1 MSPPPPPAPHHHP
14 SHAAAGSV
22 EKQRR
27 QQQEGQQQQ
36 QQKSSST
43 SSSSNSYVEELK
55 CAQRVRISV
64 DLVLAAKREL
74 GFLRTIESLPFLHG
88 GPAIYR
94 AIRRYKLVNL
104 LALVAL
110 PSLLDAA
117 SVAGSRRRFSQ
128 SFAGV
133 FCCSCCCA
141 FLQNLGAPGLEGFF
155 HFLIFHDHMEDHY
168 TVGLKAE
175 SLSACRYQEFWMP
188 LAVTISADQGLQLQA
203 TRPSSSSS
211 TASSSPSPSSSS
223 SSSSSDVA
231 AAARLPNGDHHAA
244 AHGISSKCQQQQL
257 DLLLLPPLDV
267 QWVWHCHCLNPV
279 SENHIHKI
287 TIVVHHHLI
296 PLKMI
301 HERLF
306 YPSISA

>member
-1 MSPPPPPAPHHHP
+1 MANLGEAVSPPPPPAPHHHP

-27 QQQEGQQQQ
+27 QQQEEQQQQ
-36 QQKSSST
+36 RKSSST
-43 SSSSNSYVEELK
+43 SSNSYVEELK
-55 CAQRVRISV
+55 CAQRVSISV

-88 GPAIYR
+88 GPAIYH
-94 AIRRYKLVNL
+94 AIR
-104 LALVAL
+104 
-110 PSLLDAA
+110 
-117 SVAGSRRRFSQ
+117 
-128 SFAGV
+128 
-133 FCCSCCCA
+133 
-141 FLQNLGAPGLEGFF
+141 
-155 HFLIFHDHMEDHY
+155 
-168 TVGLKAE
+168 
-175 SLSACRYQEFWMP
+175 RYQEFWMP

-223 SSSSSDVA
+223 SDVVA
-231 AAARLPNGDHHAA
+231 AARVPNGDHHAA
-244 AHGISSKCQQQQL
+244 AHGISSKCQQQQQL

-301 HERLF
+301 HE
-306 YPSISA
+306 

>member
-1 MSPPPPPAPHHHP
+1 MANLGEAVSPPPPPPPPAPHHHP

-104 LALVAL
+104 LAVL
-110 PSLLDAA
+110 
-117 SVAGSRRRFSQ
+117 
-128 SFAGV
+128 
-133 FCCSCCCA
+133 
-141 FLQNLGAPGLEGFF
+141 
-155 HFLIFHDHMEDHY
+155 H
-168 TVGLKAE
+168 
-175 SLSACRYQEFWMP
+175 
-188 LAVTISADQGLQLQA
+188 
-203 TRPSSSSS
+203 
-211 TASSSPSPSSSS
+211 
-223 SSSSSDVA
+223 
-231 AAARLPNGDHHAA
+231 
-244 AHGISSKCQQQQL
+244 
-257 DLLLLPPLDV
+257 
-267 QWVWHCHCLNPV
+267 
-279 SENHIHKI
+279 
-287 TIVVHHHLI
+287 
-296 PLKMI
+296 
-301 HERLF
+301 
-306 YPSISA
+306 

>member
-1 MSPPPPPAPHHHP
+1 M
-14 SHAAAGSV
+14 
-22 EKQRR
+22 Q
-27 QQQEGQQQQ
+27 
-36 QQKSSST
+36 
-43 SSSSNSYVEELK
+43 
-55 CAQRVRISV
+55 I
-64 DLVLAAKREL
+64 
-74 GFLRTIESLPFLHG
+74 
-88 GPAIYR
+88 
-94 AIRRYKLVNL
+94 
-104 LALVAL
+104 
-110 PSLLDAA
+110 
-117 SVAGSRRRFSQ
+117 SVAGCRIRFSQ

-141 FLQNLGAPGLEGFF
+141 FLQNPGPPGLEGFF

-168 TVGLKAE
+168 TVGLRAE
-175 SLSACRYQEFWMP
+175 SLPACRYQEFWMP

-211 TASSSPSPSSSS
+211 TSSSPSPS

-231 AAARLPNGDHHAA
+231 AAARVPNGDHHAA
-244 AHGISSKCQQQQL
+244 AHGISSKCQQQQQQL

-301 HERLF
+301 HE
-306 YPSISA
+306 